1 MELSE
6 LCFEDRTAAKRDAEI
21 RNDWSA
27 ALGSGKR
34 IEDIS
39 ADIGWAFTDEDIK
52 ELAWLHKECI
62 HRKKIEQLL
71 IECNLISVAFDLR
84 DGRYIEYF

>member
-6 LCFEDRTAAKRDAEI
+6 LCFEDRIAAKRDAEI

-34 IEDIS
+34 IEDI
-39 ADIGWAFTDEDIK
+39 K
-52 ELAWLHKECI
+52 ELACLHKECI
-62 HRKKIEQLL
+62 HRKKIE
-71 IECNLISVAFDLR
+71 
-84 DGRYIEYF
+84 

>member
-1 MELSE
+1 MFFIPICAASDSGGMEFVMELSE

-39 ADIGWAFTDEDIK
+39 ADIDWAFTDEDIK

-62 HRKKIEQLL
+62 HRKKIE
-71 IECNLISVAFDLR
+71 
-84 DGRYIEYF
+84 